1 MDPKGRRWHQN
12 WGQGERILVH
22 LYFIIILYLLLQ
34 RMPPKQELDLVDIC
48 QHVFVQHGN
57 TPYIWKSQGGG
68 LGTSEG
74 RGGKPWVLPPLLPLP
89 TVYCNPVEVNHI
101 FLNLERMGHGLRDR
115 QKLVTVRVKSAT
127 RQQVSRWTASNMPPM
142 TMRVCPRCLSCV
154 AVPVRQL
161 GLATATF
168 VSSTCF
174 LYLDHSAELPEILLT
189 KISKVLLLAA
199 KFLFYKENKI
209 QFLKVQFSGKRGSFE
224 YKD

>member
-115 QKLVTVRVKSAT
+115 QKLVTVRVKSGV
-127 RQQVSRWTASNMPPM
+127 QQHGSKCPGGQHPTCRRWPCGYVQD
-142 TMRVCPRCLSCV
+142 VCPVWLFLSGSWVWPLLHSCPP
-154 AVPVRQL
+154 PVFY
-161 GLATATF
+161 TWT
-168 VSSTCF
+168 
-174 LYLDHSAELPEILLT
+174 ILLNY
-189 KISKVLLLAA
+189 L
-199 KFLFYKENKI
+199 
-209 QFLKVQFSGKRGSFE
+209 RSF
-224 YKD
+224 

>member
-1 MDPKGRRWHQN
+1 MCLCNIETLPIFGNLKVGGWEPVQA
-12 WGQGERILVH
+12 GGASPE
-22 LYFIIILYLLLQ
+22 FCLL
-34 RMPPKQELDLVDIC
+34 
-48 QHVFVQHGN
+48 
-57 TPYIWKSQGGG
+57 S
-68 LGTSEG
+68 
-74 RGGKPWVLPPLLPLP
+74 LP

-115 QKLVTVRVKSAT
+115 QKLVTVAAKSGV
-127 RQQVSRWTASNMPPM
+127 QQHSSKCPGGQHPTCRGM
-142 TMRVCPRCLSCV
+142 TMRVCPRCLSYV

-209 QFLKVQFSGKRGSFE
+209 QFLKV
-224 YKD
+224 